1 MLSLRKSKRKIMIN
15 KYSVILLS
23 VVLLIFTS
31 CVSKKKFL
39 EMQSGRQKA
48 EAQVRSLTEENNTR
62 AARIESMIADYEE
75 MKNELLENNAI
86 KDNYIDSL
94 NTIMFALNNELE
106 QQQQSLQKTSF
117 TLDFEKQRLTEALQN
132 KDRTIRRLE
141 SQIEELENDISSR
154 SSLIDQKNY
163 DIGLMEDKIVQLQNQ
178 LQNQV
183 ENKDEKIDELQAELQ
198 QVRGDVDNLKAQL
211 EEKNKTITRLE
222 NNVKLLK
229 SELGGGQ

>member
-1 MLSLRKSKRKIMIN
+1 LLSLRKSKRKIMIN

-132 KDRTIRRLE
+132 KDRTIGRLE